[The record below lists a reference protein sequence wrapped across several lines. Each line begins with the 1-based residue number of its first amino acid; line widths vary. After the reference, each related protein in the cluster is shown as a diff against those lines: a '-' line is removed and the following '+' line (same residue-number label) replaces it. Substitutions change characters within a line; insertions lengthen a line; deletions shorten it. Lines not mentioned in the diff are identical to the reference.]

1 MGINLHI
8 WQIRT
13 IDEPANRHVIP
24 NRSYTVLTALADSQT
39 LEPPFVLDWRDTGR
53 FVVDGLGWVDLVFDA
68 PC

>member
-13 IDEPANRHVIP
+13 IDEPANRNVIP
-24 NRSYTVLTALADSQT
+24 SRSLAALADPQT
-39 LEPPFVLDWRDTGR
+39 LEPPFVLDWRGTGR